1 MKVQFNTP
9 SPVPMLK
16 KQDAPKPPRE
26 PQEKVDLGG
35 GAPSRFISK
44 VVAPAAGAA
53 VVGGGL
59 AALAYSGGIKGAVA
73 TAVGSGM
80 LGVAGA
86 GLALGGLLVAVAEES
101 PILAIGLLLVGLPV
115 GAFALGGA
123 AIASA
128 AGVWATGTGG
138 GVLAAGLAGAGGAL
152 LGGALVRSIQKSFY
166 PYQEIV
172 APPRGQAG

>member
-9 SPVPMLK
+9 NHLPMLK
-16 KQDAPKPPRE
+16 KQDAPKPPQE
-26 PQEKVDLGG
+26 PQEKVELGG
-35 GAPSRFISK
+35 GPSKAKEFISK
-44 VVAPAAGAA
+44 YAVPAVGAA
-53 VVGGGL
+53 AVGGGL
-59 AALAYSGGIKGAVA
+59 AALAYAGGVSGAVA

-86 GLALGGLLVAVAEES
+86 GLALGGMLVAVAKES

-123 AIASA
+123 AIAGA

-138 GVLAAGLAGAGGAL
+138 GLLAAGLAGAGGAL
-152 LGGALVRSIQKSFY
+152 LGGSIARSIQQSF
-166 PYQEIV
+166 
-172 APPRGQAG
+172 